1 MLTRLYDSYLEI
13 SIQVSNVIEHS
24 MCFDSSWKL
33 KDALAWMYDTYSIDE
48 DKVSC
53 QTCTY
58 VKRFKLKNNG
68 NYSKTL

>member
-1 MLTRLYDSYLEI
+1 MLSRTFDSYLEI
-13 SIQVSNVIEHS
+13 TIHVSNVIHHS

-33 KDALAWMYDTYSIDE
+33 KDALSWMYDTFRIDE
-48 DKVSC
+48 NNVTC

-68 NYSKTL
+68 KY